1 MNTKK
6 AVILLSGG
14 QDSSTCLALAKAE
27 GFECYALSIS
37 YGQNHSV
44 ELEAAKTV
52 ASKMGVK
59 EHKIITINL
68 SDFGGSALTD
78 DNIEIPDYTGD
89 GKIPTTYVPARNTI
103 FLSLAL
109 GYAEVINADT
119 IYIGCCLEDYSAYVD
134 CRPEFINAYQAMANF
149 ATAVGVEGNGIK
161 IVAPLLH
168 LSKAETIKLGLEV
181 GVDYGLTI
189 TCYRANEKGQA
200 CGSCTSCTLR
210 KNGFKAAGVSDPTAY
225 V

>member
-1 MNTKK
+1 MNIKK

-27 GFECYALSIS
+27 GFECYALSVS

-44 ELEAAKTV
+44 ELEAAKAV
-52 ASKMGVK
+52 ARKMGVK
-59 EHKIITINL
+59 EHKIININL
-68 SDFGGSALTD
+68 NDFGGSALTD
-78 DNIEIPDYTGD
+78 DAIDIPDYKGD

-109 GYAEVINADT
+109 GYAEVTGADT

-134 CRPEFINAYQAMANF
+134 CRPEFINAFQTMANL
-149 ATAVGVEGNGIK
+149 ATAAGVEGEGIK
-161 IVAPLLH
+161 IVAPLLQ
-168 LSKAETIKLGLEV
+168 LSKAETIKVGLDA
-181 GVDYGLTI
+181 GVDYSLTI

-200 CGSCTSCTLR
+200 CGSCASCTLR
-210 KNGFKAAGVSDPTAY
+210 KNGFEAAGVSDPTVY
-225 V
+225 I